1 MSKNIT
7 FLQLRR
13 RAVIKG
19 KRVPGEMKDKAVMNE
34 HKWMPK
40 LLQGEDHIGTGKLP
54 YISQFNVVPQFENKS
69 VLSNFRFV
77 LCKAY
82 FVTILSI
89 SCSVLT
95 YSVKSHKVSKYPIG
109 LYSLILRVTILYDFH
124 NGQNSYLIVQYSPSK
139 YGR

>member
-54 YISQFNVVPQFENKS
+54 YISQFNVVRQFENKS

-77 LCKAY
+77 LYKAY

-95 YSVKSHKVSKYPIG
+95 YSIKSHEVSKYPIG
-109 LYSLILRVTILYDFH
+109 PYSLIPSLTIL
-124 NGQNSYLIVQYSPSK
+124 
-139 YGR
+139 

>member
-1 MSKNIT
+1 MDAKIS
-7 FLQLRR
+7 LR
-13 RAVIKG
+13 
-19 KRVPGEMKDKAVMNE
+19 EN
-34 HKWMPK
+34 
-40 LLQGEDHIGTGKLP
+40 HIGTGKLP
-54 YISQFNVVPQFENKS
+54 YISQFNVVRQFENKS

-77 LCKAY
+77 LYKAY

-109 LYSLILRVTILYDFH
+109 LCSLILRVTILYDFH
-124 NGQNSYLIVQYSPSK
+124 NGKNSCLIVQYSPSK